1 MQEYYNNWKFK
12 HPYPEDL
19 QKVFEENT
27 NKDLGWY
34 FDGVFN
40 SIDYV
45 DYSINKDRQQFTIS
59 NHGELKT
66 PVEVVFYGDNHK
78 TLERRWIENSNW

>member
-1 MQEYYNNWKFK
+1 MQDYYKTWKFK
-12 HPYPEDL
+12 HPYPEDF
-19 QKVFEENT
+19 QNIVEHHT
-27 NKDLGWY
+27 DKDLSWY

-59 NHGELKT
+59 NNGELKT
-66 PVEVVFYGDNHK
+66 PVEVFFYGDNHK
-78 TLERRWIENSNW
+78 TL